1 MKTIEPVNV
10 WVNGQT
16 KQATL
21 LDAYAVNVTFNLSAK
36 FLYTLIVEG
45 EGAVVT
51 GNLTMEGADY
61 QSWDQD
67 SFAWDWIAEQLNIVI
82 TGDWVPPVTGQ

>member
-1 MKTIEPVNV
+1 MKTIESVNV

-21 LDAYAVNVTFNLSAK
+21 LDAYAVNVTFSLSAK

-61 QSWDQD
+61 QNWDQD

>member
-1 MKTIEPVNV
+1 MKTIQPVGI

-16 KQATL
+16 KQAGI
-21 LDAYAVNVTFNLSAK
+21 LDASAVKVELGSWAK
-36 FLYTLIVEG
+36 FQYSLIVEG

-67 SFAWDWIAEQLNIVI
+67 SFAWDWIAEQLNVVI